1 MKGRDWWML
10 AGLGAAAWAAHRVQR
25 SLNGYDF
32 RDRTVL
38 VTGAR
43 GLGLVLA
50 QQLAERRAHVAVCAR
65 DREELR
71 RADEDL
77 GARGPVAAAFPC
89 DLRDRDQVRKLFR
102 QVRERLG
109 PIDVLIN
116 NAGVIEVGPAETMT
130 LEDYQDAMAT
140 NFWAPL
146 YAILEAL
153 PEMRQRRQGRIVNIA
168 SVGGKVSVPH
178 LLPYCASKFA
188 LVGLSEG
195 LRAELAKDGVVV
207 TTVCPGLM
215 RTGSP
220 RNATFKGRYREEYA
234 LFTISDSLP
243 GATISAESAAR
254 QILEACRCGDAEVVL
269 SLPAKAATLLHDL
282 FPGLTAD
289 ALGWLNR
296 LLPGSGGIGTD
307 HALGS
312 QSESA
317 AAPSLLT
324 ALNERAARENNEMGL
339 RQPAAGTA
347 LPETPGR

>member
-10 AGLGAAAWAAHRVQR
+10 AGLGAAAWARAPRPTFPERLRLPGSDGARHRRPRLGIGPGATAGGAQ
-25 SLNGYDF
+25 
-32 RDRTVL
+32 
-38 VTGAR
+38 GAR
-43 GLGLVLA
+43 GGL
-50 QQLAERRAHVAVCAR
+50 RPRSGGI
-65 DREELR
+65 R

-220 RNATFKGRYREEYA
+220 RNATFKGATAKNTPYLRSPIPYR
-234 LFTISDSLP
+234 
-243 GATISAESAAR
+243 GRRSARSR
-254 QILEACRCGDAEVVL
+254 PRGR
-269 SLPAKAATLLHDL
+269 SWRPAGAATLRSSCRCRRRRRRCCTI
-282 FPGLTAD
+282 F
-289 ALGWLNR
+289 
-296 LLPGSGGIGTD
+296 S
-307 HALGS
+307 
-312 QSESA
+312 
-317 AAPSLLT
+317 
-324 ALNERAARENNEMGL
+324 
-339 RQPAAGTA
+339 PA
-347 LPETPGR
+347 